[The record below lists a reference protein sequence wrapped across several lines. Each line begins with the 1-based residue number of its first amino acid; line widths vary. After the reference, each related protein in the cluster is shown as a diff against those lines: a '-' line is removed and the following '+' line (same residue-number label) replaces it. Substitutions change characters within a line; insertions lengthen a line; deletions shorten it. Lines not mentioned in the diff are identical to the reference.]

1 MRVSSSVRR
10 QQILDVATRLFAES
24 GYRGTT
30 TREISLGV
38 GINEALL
45 FRHFPNKEE
54 LYWAVIDAKRRSGR
68 GRELLAQQLSAPG
81 DTPAAER
88 QKFVS
93 IAENILRRLRGD
105 LTLFRLLLFSAL
117 ENHRLA
123 DRFFRRYVSDYYE
136 TLADYIRRRMRAGV
150 WRRTD
155 PLLAARAFLG
165 MVFYHSL
172 IQDIFGV
179 RRHLDFPFRRVAGTI
194 TDIWLEGMSKRAMP
208 DHRAA
213 RHPGKAHRSK

>member
-1 MRVSSSVRR
+1 MRVSSPVRR

-30 TREISLGV
+30 TREISLAV

-54 LYWAVIDAKRRSGR
+54 LYWAVLDAKRRSGR
-68 GRELLAQQLSAPG
+68 GKEILAEQLSAPSE
-81 DTPAAER
+81 TPAAER

-93 IAENILRRLRGD
+93 IAENILRSLRGD

-117 ENHRLA
+117 ENHCLA
-123 DRFFRRYVSDYYE
+123 DRFFRRYVAEYYE
-136 TLADYIRRRMRAGV
+136 TLADYIRRRIRAGT
-150 WRRTD
+150 WRCVD

-179 RRHLDFPFRRVAGTI
+179 RSHRDFPFRRVATTI
-194 TDIWLEGMSKRAMP
+194 TDIWLEGML
-208 DHRAA
+208 HRPKSNPRDA
-213 RHPGKAHRSK
+213 RQPWRTDSSQ